1 MASPYTGSLKGIS
14 TNISAGNHSVCPPLT
29 PVPAVHTVASP
40 ASELLNAMWRSGNS
54 THFISS
60 RDPKSRNFKN
70 QPVANVAIAIKLA
83 NEYSSKG
90 MDVYF
95 ACAEYKSAESRKKE
109 NVAAA
114 WALWS
119 DIDCGDDKANAGK
132 GYRTI
137 EEAEQALVA
146 FCMTADI
153 PLPTHRVLSGGGW
166 HFYWVVT
173 EHLNAQLL
181 EATATKFKELMK
193 TLEFLADPTCTSDAA
208 RVLRVPGTNNYKTGE
223 PHPVTLKA
231 SSDQFIAKEEMLEAI
246 NRAHEKFCSPTKPL
260 PTEAAEAVTAT
271 YESPDLKKLASAL
284 VVLDAD
290 CDDFTW
296 KFHRMAVL
304 AGLAYDHP
312 ELHDQLRGLAKDWSS
327 GQLVGR
333 PSVAWTT
340 PGNSNGRSGAD
351 VFDETWERFFSKP
364 HSGKRATV
372 GTIYFHAKEAGWAY
386 QSPLSSPASRQ
397 LLSAHNAEDFEIIDA
412 SVRKM
417 SPLQTVQQQY
427 CLLNMEGRLWLLDL
441 RTHNS
446 ISSEGMARKLVVS
459 NLTDGALLVRR
470 AVRGLG
476 VDGDGA
482 FRLAHEFFNNPQ
494 TVCYDGVEFN
504 PVGSTGN
511 YLNLWVGPTLVPK
524 AGSWALIRSFLREI
538 ICNDDQVV
546 FDFLMNYLA
555 HALQRPEE
563 KPGIMV
569 IMIGGQGIG
578 KGTLGKILR
587 LIWSATY
594 WHIHKIDDVT
604 GNFNAALE
612 RAFIV
617 FLDEALFVGD
627 RKASDSLKSLV
638 TEPIIQINEKYQP
651 ARQTRSYHRFFA
663 ATNAEHFKNT
673 ERDDRRDFVLKV
685 SEAKKDDHAYWSA
698 LNSEIEHG
706 GTAALMQD
714 LLAMDLSGFNVRAK
728 PSTAALVEQKLLS
741 LGPVERWWHSEL
753 SQSEIDDVNGWPDF
767 ISTKGLIEA
776 VMEFSGGKVF
786 RKPSPV
792 EVVKTMKRICP
803 SAVNKQQQDAFERH
817 RGLAFPCLEQARR
830 EFEQYI
836 GGPVIWESGE
846 VS

>member
-1 MASPYTGSLKGIS
+1 MASPFHGSIPRS
-14 TNISAGNHSVCPPLT
+14 TATKLVGSDSARPPDS
-29 PVPAVHTVASP
+29 PVASELTVASS
-40 ASELLNAMWRSGNS
+40 ASKFLNLMWRSDDS
-54 THFISS
+54 AHFISI
-60 RDPKSRNFKN
+60 RDPKNGSFRN
-70 QPVANVAIAIKLA
+70 QPVANVAIAVQQAK
-83 NEYSSKG
+83 EYSRKG

-114 WALWS
+114 WALWV
-119 DIDCGDDKANAGK
+119 DIDCADDKANAGK

-146 FCMTADI
+146 FCMSADI

-173 EHLNAQLL
+173 EHLSAQLW

-193 TLEFLADPTCTSDAA
+193 TVEFLADPACTSDAA

-223 PHPVTLKA
+223 PRPVTLRA
-231 SSDQFIAKEEMLEAI
+231 SSDQVIAKEEMLEAI

-260 PTEAAEAVTAT
+260 PTKAAEAATAT

-284 VVLDAD
+284 VVLSPD

-296 KFHRMAVL
+296 KFHRIAVL
-304 AGLAYDHP
+304 AALARDHV
-312 ELHDQLRGLAKDWSS
+312 EMHDQLHGLAKNWSS
-327 GQLVGR
+327 GQLAGK
-333 PSVAWTT
+333 PSMAWTT
-340 PGNSNGRSGAD
+340 PGNTNGRTGAE
-351 VFDETWERFFSKP
+351 VFDETWDRFFSKP
-364 HSGKRATV
+364 HSGKPATV
-372 GTIYFHAKEAGWAY
+372 GTIYFHAKAAGWEY
-386 QSPLSSPASRQ
+386 QSALSSPASGQ
-397 LLSAHNAEDFEIIDA
+397 LLSAQNAEDFEVIDA
-412 SVRKM
+412 SVRKI
-417 SPLQTVQQQY
+417 SSLKAVQQQY

-441 RTHNS
+441 RMHNS

-476 VDGDGA
+476 IDGDGS
-482 FRLAHEFFNNPQ
+482 FKLSHEFFNNPQ

-504 PVGSTGN
+504 PTGSTGN
-511 YLNLWVGPTLVPK
+511 YLNLWVGPTLVPQ
-524 AGSWALIRSFLREI
+524 AGGWTLIRSFLLEI
-538 ICNDDQVV
+538 ICNSDQVA
-546 FDFLMNYLA
+546 FDFLINFLA

-569 IMIGGQGIG
+569 ILIGGQGIG

-594 WHIHKIDDVT
+594 WQIHKIDEVT
-604 GNFNAALE
+604 GNFNAVLE
-612 RAFIV
+612 RAFMV
-617 FLDEALFVGD
+617 FLDEAMFAGD
-627 RKASDSLKSLV
+627 RKASDALKSLV
-638 TEPIIQINEKYQP
+638 TEPVIQINEKYQP
-651 ARQTRSYHRFFA
+651 TRQTRSYHRFFA
-663 ATNAEHFKNT
+663 ATNSEHFKNT

-685 SEAKKDDHAYWSA
+685 SEAKKDVHSYWSA

-706 GTAALMQD
+706 GTAALMHD

-741 LGPVERWWHSEL
+741 LAPVERWWFNVL
-753 SQSEIDDVNGWPDF
+753 SQGHVEGSDDWQDF
-767 ISTKGLIEA
+767 ISTTDIIAA
-776 VMEFSGGKVF
+776 VMDFSGGKIF

-792 EVVKTMKRICP
+792 EVVKAMKLICP
-803 SAVNKQQQDAFERH
+803 SATNKQQQESLGRH
-817 RGLAFPCLEQARR
+817 RGLSLPGLEQARR

-836 GGPVIWESGE
+836 GGVVTWGSGWE
-846 VS
+846 